1 MKFNLPNSLTL
12 LRIILI
18 PLIVFLFISG
28 DDSNRFLVF
37 ILFLIASITDY
48 LDGFFARYMKQQT
61 NFGGK
66 KTFHLPLITFGL
78 GLVRYCWNDFTF
90 QKNESIDFHL
100 EFGSKIL

>member
-48 LDGFFARYMKQQT
+48 LDGFFHNY
-61 NFGGK
+61 
-66 KTFHLPLITFGL
+66 I
-78 GLVRYCWNDFTF
+78 
-90 QKNESIDFHL
+90 NEYLFNVC
-100 EFGSKIL
+100 